1 MRPDFAPRR
10 AEIVP
15 SYSTQFPIDRWV
27 VMSDVGKQDEGGL
40 HRGLGNRHIQLMSIG
55 GAIGTGL
62 FMGSG
67 KTISVSGT
75 SIILTYMTIG
85 FFLFFTMR
93 AMGEILLANLRFK
106 SFSDFCSHYIG
117 PWAGYFIGWS
127 YWMTWVVV
135 AIADCTVIGGYLRF
149 WLPDLPLWIP
159 ALVVLTTLLVL
170 NLVAV
175 RVFGELEFWFALVK
189 VIAITALIVAGAFM
203 ICTGY
208 VAPTG
213 VQASVLHLVER
224 GSVFPYG
231 VSGFFAG
238 FQIAIFSFGGI
249 ELIGTTAA
257 ETRNPTR
264 TLPRAINAVPVRVL
278 FFYVLA
284 LSCIISVS
292 SWGEIAADKS
302 PFVQLFV
309 LAGFPAA
316 AGVIN
321 LVVISSAMSAA
332 NSGVFATSRMLYGLA
347 ANGQGSGYF
356 MRLSRASV
364 PVRGLLFSCFCM
376 LAGLSVLYFMPEVM
390 GAFTVLTTVSAILY
404 IFVWVMIL
412 VAYLRYRRRDPQ
424 LHDASTFKMP
434 GGRVMAWAC
443 IAFFAFIICL
453 LALERDTAE
462 ALSVMPVWFIGLAI
476 MYRWRVAQASRK
488 QLEKA
493 LN

>member
-1 MRPDFAPRR
+1 MKSEHGA
-10 AEIVP
+10 
-15 SYSTQFPIDRWV
+15 
-27 VMSDVGKQDEGGL
+27 L

-62 FMGSG
+62 FMGAG

-75 SIILTYMTIG
+75 SILLTYMVIG

-93 AMGEILLANLRFK
+93 AMGEILLSNLQFK

-149 WLPDLPLWIP
+149 WFPDLPLWLP
-159 ALVVLTTLLVL
+159 ALVVLATLLTL

-175 RVFGELEFWFALVK
+175 QLFGELEFWFALIK
-189 VIAITALIVAGAFM
+189 VLAITALIVAGVVM
-203 ICTGY
+203 VGSGY

-213 VQASVLHLVER
+213 VRASLTHVVDP
-224 GSVFPYG
+224 GVVFPFG
-231 VSGFFAG
+231 ASGFFAG

-257 ETRNPTR
+257 ETRDPGR
-264 TLPRAINAVPVRVL
+264 TLPRAINAVPLRVI
-278 FFYVLA
+278 FFYVLSLA
-284 LSCIISVS
+284 CIISVS
-292 SWGEIAADKS
+292 SWPAIAANKS
-302 PFVQLFV
+302 PFVQLFL

-332 NSGVFATSRMLYGLA
+332 NSGVFATSRMLFGLA
-347 ANGQGSGYF
+347 AGQHGSKYF
-356 MRLSRASV
+356 MKLSRSSV
-364 PVRGLLFSCFCM
+364 PVRGLLFSCACM
-376 LAGLSVLYFMPEVM
+376 LAGLSVIHFMPEVM

-404 IFVWVMIL
+404 IFVWGMIL
-412 VAYLRYRRRDPQ
+412 VAYLRYRSRDPQ
-424 LHDASTFKMP
+424 LHRESAFKMP
-434 GGRVMAWAC
+434 GGRLMAWAC
-443 IAFFAFIICL
+443 LGFFAFMIYL
-453 LALERDTAE
+453 LALEPDTAE
-462 ALSVMPVWFIGLAI
+462 ALSVMPAWFGGLAV
-476 MYRWRVAQASRK
+476 MYRWRKVKKSRPQTIK
-488 QLEKA
+488 V